1 MYEGTERSGGSVT
14 PHKVRVIPQEEGDVV
29 ARVGVPGVDAE
40 GDLEVPLGL
49 RPVLHHRR
57 QVVVRQRVERPQPE

>member
-1 MYEGTERSGGSVT
+1 M
-14 PHKVRVIPQEEGDVV
+14 IPQEEGDVV

-57 QVVVRQRVERPQPE
+57 QVVVRQRVERPQPNESKLYFNKSLRWSPI